1 MKKLNK
7 NTLYDVIIVG
17 GGPAGMNAGL
27 YAARKGLN
35 TGLITE
41 DFGGQTLKTST
52 IENYIGTKQIEGMD
66 LAESWKSH
74 MLEYN
79 VDVQNFTR
87 VEQISKNDATFN
99 LTTDENEVYQS
110 RTVILALG
118 AKKRHLNVKGEDKF
132 EGKGI
137 SYCATCDAP
146 LFTDKEVAVVGGG
159 NSAVEAIVDLG
170 KIASKIHVFEILDDF
185 TADEVVL
192 EKIEPYK
199 DKIETHF
206 NTTIKEFKGEN
217 TLEKVIT
224 ENKNTEEINEYN
236 IDGVFVEIGLIPNTS
251 TFKNLVEMND
261 YNEIKTDKLCKTDV
275 DGIFACG
282 DATNIPHKQI
292 VIAAG
297 QGATAAL
304 SAYHYLLNN

>member
-1 MKKLNK
+1 MSKLDK
-7 NTLYDVIIVG
+7 NTIYDVIIVG

-52 IENYIGTKQIEGMD
+52 IENYIGTKQIEGMN

-74 MLEYN
+74 MLEYD
-79 VDVQNFTR
+79 VDVLNFSK
-87 VEQISKNDATFN
+87 VEKIEKKDDVFK
-99 LTTDENEVYQS
+99 LTTDEKDAYQS

-118 AKKRHLNVKGEDKF
+118 AKKRHLNVKGEEKF

-146 LFTDKEVAVVGGG
+146 LFADKEVAVVGGG

-206 NTTIKEFKGEN
+206 NTTIKEFKGDN
-217 TLEKVIT
+217 SLNKVVT
-224 ENKNTEEINEYN
+224 ENKKTEEINEYD

-251 TFKNLVEMND
+251 KFKNLVEMNE
-261 YNEIKTDKLCKTDV
+261 YSEIKTDKLCNTDV
-275 DGIFACG
+275 EGIFACG
-282 DATNIPHKQI
+282 DATNIPYKQI

-297 QGATAAL
+297 KGATAAL